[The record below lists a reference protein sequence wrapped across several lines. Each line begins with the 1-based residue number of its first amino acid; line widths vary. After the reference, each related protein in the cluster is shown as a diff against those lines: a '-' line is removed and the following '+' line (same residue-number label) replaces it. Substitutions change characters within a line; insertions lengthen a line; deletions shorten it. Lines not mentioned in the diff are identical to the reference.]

1 MLYQMLMN
9 AAGMLSGT
17 DSEGMDHFEFFY
29 HDSKLKL

>member
-1 MLYQMLMN
+1 MN

-17 DSEGMDHFEFFY
+17 DLEGMDYFKFFY